1 MILNIL
7 GTKTKQIKEIRDLQ
21 RRNIGNKTDEYMI
34 GLYNGLEFATA
45 MLENREPIFETCIK
59 EPEIKETKEQ
69 KGRTV
74 ASGIRIKP
82 K

>member
-1 MILNIL
+1 
-7 GTKTKQIKEIRDLQ
+7 
-21 RRNIGNKTDEYMI
+21 MI
-34 GLYNGLEFATA
+34 GLYNGLEYATA
-45 MLENREPIFETCIK
+45 ILENREPTFEICIK
-59 EPEIKETKEQ
+59 EPEIKEAKEQ